1 MSILFYKKLD
11 EFDENRL
18 IRVMEFYYPN
28 GYWTKVGTYKNASVT
43 AYYDAETGL
52 FIGAEVKGDLVDHK
66 GHP

>member
-1 MSILFYKKLD
+1 
-11 EFDENRL
+11 
-18 IRVMEFYYPN
+18 MEFYYPN
-28 GYWTKVGTYKNASVT
+28 GYWTKVGTCKNANVT